1 MADISFFIYDNP
13 QWNIDLLGSGL
24 GFYGSGFGTS
34 VPVGSYQDTTY
45 CTDSNGTLQGPQAN
59 NVKWRHANSGE
70 VAGSVVLDLQKI
82 PNYQATLNIRFTHAS
97 SVEVQN
103 VEARIYDRSNINTG
117 AVGVQTKMAELIHI
131 STSQANT
138 GSGDSAWI
146 TPVGSSVVVP
156 LAQCPGASGW
166 WAASGTTSTHS
177 DTRHDWYAALS
188 ASPTSIGS
196 KTEFGLY
203 VSLEYL

>member
-1 MADISFFIYDNP
+1 MASIDFFLYRTGN
-13 QWNIDLLGSGL
+13 WDLDVLGSGL

-45 CTDSNGTLQGPQAN
+45 ATDSTGVTQGPQGN

-70 VAGSVVLDLQKI
+70 VAGSTVLDLQKI

-97 SVEVQN
+97 AVEVQN
-103 VEARIYDRSNINTG
+103 VEARIYDRSSINAG
-117 AVGVQTKMAELIHI
+117 AVGVTTKMAELIHI
-131 STSQANT
+131 SDSQANT

-146 TPVGSSVVVP
+146 TPVGSSVTVT
-156 LAQCPGASGW
+156 LAQCPGTSGW
-166 WAASGTTSTHS
+166 WAAAGATSTYS
-177 DTRHDWYAALS
+177 DDRHDWYVAIS
-188 ASPTSIGS
+188 ASPDSIGS
-196 KTEFGLY
+196 KTEYGLY